1 MKIRYIFIMFF
12 LAALLDSSCSP
23 SLPDDTLVLEST
35 MTRIEAVRPR
45 GELYVLSALME
56 DFDSEVLEAGFFSH
70 YAVQVVKARCSY
82 LLDLEKVTYKPE
94 MGAAGPLV
102 KVTLPAPK
110 VYCSTQKTPFY
121 SDDEAFW
128 AKQRSSTAND
138 KVKAFVESR
147 IKQTFDSAEN
157 RKKARDYGRKVIAK
171 TLEILGITAEFVEDS

>member
-1 MKIRYIFIMFF
+1 MKNIFYSLLLCGLF
-12 LAALLDSSCSP
+12 LVACSP
-23 SLPDDTLVLEST
+23 ALPDDTLVLEST

-94 MGAAGPLV
+94 MGTAGPIV
-102 KVTLPAPK
+102 KVTLPDPK

-128 AKQRSSTAND
+128 AKHRSSAAND
-138 KVKAFVESR
+138 RIKGFVESR
-147 IKQTFDSAEN
+147 IKQSFDNVEN
-157 RKKARDYGRKVIAK
+157 RQKAHDYGQKVIAK
-171 TLEILGITAEFVEDS
+171 TFELLGITAEFEE